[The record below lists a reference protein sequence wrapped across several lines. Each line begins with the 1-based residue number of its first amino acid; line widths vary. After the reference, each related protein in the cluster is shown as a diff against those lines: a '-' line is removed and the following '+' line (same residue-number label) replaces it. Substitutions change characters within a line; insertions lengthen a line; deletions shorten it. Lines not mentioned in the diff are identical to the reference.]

1 MPSVRSPSIL
11 ELLYAWSYRRK
22 GCKQIWV
29 DRRTPWWPFSSIIS
43 TYCTSAEC
51 IGSILQ
57 GEDYEP
63 WSPFLHRNVT
73 PIFTPTRGR
82 PFSEYM
88 HDKEEGNGIKERLF
102 SVLFGDRY
110 WYKTV
115 LWMAI
120 LQLPC
125 LSPLLSNC
133 CHDAEGHRAP
143 SHDSWMIMYI
153 LN

>member
-1 MPSVRSPSIL
+1 ML

-22 GCKQIWV
+22 GCERIWV
-29 DRRTPWWPFSSIIS
+29 DRRTPRRPAPSSLS
-43 TYCTSAEC
+43 THCTSAEC

-63 WSPFLHRNVT
+63 WSPFLHQNVT
-73 PIFTPTRGR
+73 PIFMPTRGR
-82 PFSEYM
+82 PFSECV
-88 HDKEEGNGIKERLF
+88 HDKECGDDKEEGNGIKERLF

-110 WYKTV
+110 RCKTV
-115 LWMAI
+115 LRMAI
-120 LQLPC
+120 PQLPR
-125 LSPLLSNC
+125 LSPLLSNS
-133 CHDAEGHRAP
+133 CHDAEGHRSP